1 MVFNSK
7 NANYTVYGPGKEPT
21 SFSPGDFF
29 LLHNTTPSSRV
40 ILFGEWWRY
49 HGENRKYSRWSHC
62 GGFLDT
68 KGTIIEALFSGVK
81 IDNISKYKD
90 LTYYVV
96 HTKLSASNKVQSVNA
111 AKSFLNDKYGWVS
124 DLSIG
129 FQFATGVKLRVTV
142 NNTINCSGLVAMMLW
157 GGGIFFNGTP
167 QLFAPAD
174 LAAAFDVPSPT
185 KIQIKNEKQML
196 KERKKNK

>member
-1 MVFNSK
+1 MTTFNSK
-7 NANYTVYGPGKEPT
+7 NSNYTTYGPGEEPT

-29 LLHNTTPSSRV
+29 LLRNTTFFSRL
-40 ILFGEWWRY
+40 ILFGQGLRF
-49 HGENRKYSRWSHC
+49 HGENRKYSKWSHC
-62 GGFLDT
+62 GGFIDN
-68 KGTIIEALFSGVK
+68 KGTIIEALSAGVK
-81 IDNISKYKD
+81 IDNISKYKG

-111 AKSFLNDKYGWVS
+111 AKSFLKDKYGWVS

-157 GGGIFFNGTP
+157 AGGIFFNGTP

-174 LAAAFDVPSPT
+174 LASAFDVPSPI
-185 KIQIKNEKQML
+185 KIKIKKA
-196 KERKKNK
+196 K